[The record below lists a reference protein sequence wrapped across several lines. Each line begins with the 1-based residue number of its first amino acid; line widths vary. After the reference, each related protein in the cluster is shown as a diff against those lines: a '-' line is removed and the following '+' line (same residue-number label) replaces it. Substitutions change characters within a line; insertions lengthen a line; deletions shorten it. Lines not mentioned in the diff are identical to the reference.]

1 MALREK
7 LASRTQPF
15 LEPGEQV
22 MQIFSAQTGPNP
34 WLIPAIG
41 PIIVLF
47 FSKMRVIAV
56 TDRAVLLLN
65 SSKLSAKP
73 TALVQRLPRQ
83 TRLGPIE
90 GKIWG
95 KITVGGERIW
105 VHKRFH
111 KDVQAADAALG

>member
-22 MQIFSAQTGPNP
+22 QQIFAAQVGPNP
-34 WLIPAIG
+34 WMIPAIG
-41 PIIVLF
+41 PIIVMFL
-47 FSKMRVIAV
+47 SKMRVIAV
-56 TDRAVLLLN
+56 TDRAVLVLN
-65 SSKLSAKP
+65 SSKMTPKP
-73 TALVQRLPRQ
+73 TALLQRLPRQ

-90 GKIWG
+90 GKLWG
-95 KITVGGERIW
+95 KITVGGERTW
-105 VHKRFH
+105 VHKRFR